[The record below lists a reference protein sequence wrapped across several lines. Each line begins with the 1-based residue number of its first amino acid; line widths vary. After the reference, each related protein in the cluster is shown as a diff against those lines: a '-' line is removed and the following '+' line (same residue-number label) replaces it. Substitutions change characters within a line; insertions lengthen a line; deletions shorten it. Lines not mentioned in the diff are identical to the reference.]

1 MGVLRLVRRFKR
13 ESSAILGGPMLRE
26 PVGFSTNATCY
37 VIRDAVSDAVC
48 HRLIAEAES
57 RGIAVTGADYPPS
70 YRDNDRLV
78 FDDPKLADWL
88 FDILGTEL
96 PRELADDGGTFSLV
110 GLNPRFRVCRYQ
122 DGQSFRIH
130 QDGAHTVCD
139 DVASRLTCQIYLNS
153 ADEFSGGATR
163 FYAASSFA
171 LLGRVSPVRGTAIVF
186 DHRLWHDGEAVPS
199 GRKYVLRTDVLYRY
213 TPHRRESTQDMDR
226 ADSDCIVLRGHHGYV
241 WSVLALGPGRL
252 ASSSRDRT
260 IRLWERAG
268 DSWICRDVLSGSA
281 SSMGSLALVDD
292 TLWSGSRDH
301 TLCRWDLSTGQATV
315 LHHGAGAVL
324 CITKAKHCV
333 LVATADGW
341 LRVFAADGTQTESR
355 QVSSTWLWSVAA
367 LAADRFVCGD
377 EAGVMRILSKED
389 PRQEIA
395 LCPGRGAVHALH
407 TLADGRLVAGFADGS
422 ITVYQSEGATLREQH
437 HLTAHHGEVYAL
449 ASRGQALA
457 SGGEDG
463 QLHLWDLSAEPVQI
477 GSIAHPSFVRSVTFC
492 EDGTL
497 VSGCY
502 DGLLRVS
509 SQLSPRLD
517 HHRL

>member
-1 MGVLRLVRRFKR
+1 
-13 ESSAILGGPMLRE
+13 MLRE

-37 VIRDAVSDAVC
+37 VIRDAVSDSVC

-110 GLNPRFRVCRYQ
+110 GLNPRFRVCRYE

-186 DHRLWHDGEAVPS
+186 DHRLWHDGEAVPN

-213 TPHRRESTQDMDR
+213 TPHRRESTQDLDR

-268 DSWICRDVLSGSA
+268 DSWIC
-281 SSMGSLALVDD
+281 
-292 TLWSGSRDH
+292 
-301 TLCRWDLSTGQATV
+301 
-315 LHHGAGAVL
+315 
-324 CITKAKHCV
+324 
-333 LVATADGW
+333 
-341 LRVFAADGTQTESR
+341 
-355 QVSSTWLWSVAA
+355 
-367 LAADRFVCGD
+367 
-377 EAGVMRILSKED
+377 
-389 PRQEIA
+389 
-395 LCPGRGAVHALH
+395 
-407 TLADGRLVAGFADGS
+407 
-422 ITVYQSEGATLREQH
+422 
-437 HLTAHHGEVYAL
+437 
-449 ASRGQALA
+449 
-457 SGGEDG
+457 
-463 QLHLWDLSAEPVQI
+463 
-477 GSIAHPSFVRSVTFC
+477 
-492 EDGTL
+492 
-497 VSGCY
+497 
-502 DGLLRVS
+502 
-509 SQLSPRLD
+509 
-517 HHRL
+517 